1 MAKNKGLHISKDR
14 LHTLIKQNGTIRNA
28 ECVNEA
34 NKQFKYEIE
43 MNGYSVELSVYF
55 RKDNTISCVPQG
67 SGKCGELSKGI
78 VSYIKENA
86 DFNNIST
93 GTFTCELS
101 KDKFKVLV
109 EYLISLE
116 GVTIISNEEKGI
128 NGQMVQFISDI
139 GDKITLTFWEAKS
152 KMLFQ
157 GYLMLL
163 HVEVKSFIS
172 AYSYVKTELDNIGEE
187 KKSEKAIKVNE
198 IINKIMPCSYNK
210 LEPLFQ
216 DLIYDSIVQLIERNE
231 LRDYSA
237 WAFPVLK
244 ALEGR
249 TKQIL
254 LFENI
259 RVNDKIGFKFNISE
273 DTVNKEYKNIFLH
286 NGINHIVDTSI
297 IPITDVN
304 TLNALRDCY
313 SYLCKQRNPNFH
325 VSQVL
330 RFTRKLEKPED
341 ADNIIY
347 ETCKIIEK
355 SYVLLGK

>member
-1 MAKNKGLHISKDR
+1 MAKNRGLHISKDR
-14 LHTLIKQNGTIRNA
+14 LHTLIQQNGTIRKSD
-28 ECVNEA
+28 CVNEV
-34 NKQFKYEIE
+34 NQQFKYEIE
-43 MNGYSVELSVYF
+43 MKGCSVELSIYF
-55 RKDNTISCVPQG
+55 RKDNTISCVAQG
-67 SGKCGELSKGI
+67 SGKCGELSKEL

-86 DFNNIST
+86 DFNNISS
-93 GTFTCELS
+93 GTFTCELP
-101 KDKFKVLV
+101 KDKFKMLID
-109 EYLISLE
+109 YLASLE
-116 GVTIISNEEKGI
+116 GVKIISNEEKGN
-128 NGQMVQFISDI
+128 NGQIVQFISDI
-139 GDKITLTFWEAKS
+139 GDKITLTFWETKS

-172 AYSYVKTELDNIGEE
+172 AYSYVKTEFDNIEEE
-187 KKSEKAIKVNE
+187 KKSEKAKKVDE

-210 LEPLFQ
+210 LEPLLQ
-216 DLIYDSIVQLIERNE
+216 DLIHDSVVQLVARNE

-254 LFENI
+254 LFEGV
-259 RVNDKIGFKFNISE
+259 RVNDKIGFKFNVSN
-273 DTVNKEYKNIFLH
+273 DPVNKEYKNIFLH
-286 NGINHIVDTSI
+286 NRTNHLVDTSI
-297 IPITDVN
+297 IPITDGN
-304 TLNALRDCY
+304 TLNALSDCY

-330 RFTRKLEKPED
+330 RFTRKLEKTED
-341 ADNIIY
+341 AENIIY
-347 ETCKIIEK
+347 DVCKIIEK